1 LAESLGAARE
11 AAEIGAKAETL
22 DADLKRSAAA
32 VQEMLEEGF
41 EAQRALKI
49 FIDLSDLPM
58 GQFFPARAD
67 GGIVAEA
74 VEEELD
80 LAEGE
85 IHVAGEA
92 DEEDAIEGV
101 AGIAALAANALGG
114 GEEAHFFVVTDG
126 GSVEAGA
133 LGEFSDFHFSLP
145 FLPGAP

>member
-1 LAESLGAARE
+1 VAQSFGTACE
-11 AAEIGAKAETL
+11 AAKIGAEAETL

-67 GGIVAEA
+67 GEIVAEA

-80 LAEGE
+80 LAEIE
-85 IHVAGEA
+85 VHLAGEA
-92 DEEDAIEGV
+92 DEEHAIEGV
-101 AGIAALAANALGG
+101 TGITALAADALRDS
-114 GEEAHFFVVTDG
+114 EEAHSFVVADRG
-126 GSVEAGA
+126 GVEAGLA
-133 LGEFSDFHFSLP
+133 GEFSDFHFNLP
-145 FLPGAP
+145 FLSGES